1 MEGWVCNLYF
11 QIRKIK
17 NTKLEKSE
25 SKIVPTGMH
34 SAHETISMRSNVDF
48 SRERNDSVH
57 SEVSLIREE
66 DSDSDPENSPRLMLR
81 SPISKYKTRF
91 SITAG
96 SDSKESPE
104 A

>member
-1 MEGWVCNLYF
+1 MEKFGN
-11 QIRKIK
+11 
-17 NTKLEKSE
+17 
-25 SKIVPTGMH
+25 KIVPVGMN
-34 SAHETISMRSNVDF
+34 SAHETISMRSNADF

-81 SPISKYKTRF
+81 SPIPKYKTRF

-96 SDSKESPE
+96 SDSKDSPE